1 MAKISYDVE
10 ALDLLRK
17 NVGDVETAFS
27 ELEKKTLTITN
38 SLLRVLKGGT
48 TTNFDKIIK
57 ASESYNK
64 NFSQIAG
71 DITEFSNCL
80 KELSNKC
87 MELDESVEQSLNSL
101 NGKLIGP
108 DSAAVTGSAKWGL

>member
-48 TTNFDKIIK
+48 TTNFDKKLSKHLKVIIK
-57 ASESYNK
+57 I
-64 NFSQIAG
+64 F
-71 DITEFSNCL
+71 L
-80 KELSNKC
+80 R
-87 MELDESVEQSLNSL
+87 
-101 NGKLIGP
+101 
-108 DSAAVTGSAKWGL
+108 